1 MTSPFP
7 EPFSNPLPRELMVLR
22 VCRELKDGMVV
33 NLGLGLPTLLADI
46 IPGDIDILLHAENG
60 VLGYGPYA
68 AEGEEDPDTI
78 NPGGAHVTLRPG
90 ASFFN
95 SAESFA
101 LVRGGRVDIAVLGA
115 LQVSEAGDLANW
127 MVPERG
133 VGGIGGAMD
142 LVAGAKRVIAVMEH
156 TDRSGRPKL
165 MRECTFP
172 LTGRRCVDTVVTD
185 LAVIQVTTDGLML
198 TELAPGVSVEDVQL
212 RTDAKLSLSPLLQEM
227 QF

>member
-1 MTSPFP
+1 MTPPYP
-7 EPFSNPLPRELMVLR
+7 ERLPNPLPRELMVLR
-22 VCRELKDGMVV
+22 VCQELKDGMVV

-46 IPGDIDILLHAENG
+46 IPGDIDVLLHAENG

-101 LVRGGRVDIAVLGA
+101 LVRGGHVDVAVLGA

-127 MVPERG
+127 MVPERR

-165 MRECTFP
+165 VRECTYP
-172 LTGRRCVDTVVTD
+172 LTGRRCVDMVVTD
-185 LAVIQVTTDGLML
+185 LAVIMVTTDGLLL
-198 TELAPGVSVEDVQL
+198 TELAPGVTIEDVRL
-212 RTDAKLSLSPLLQEM
+212 RSDARLSISPYLQVM